1 MAHSN
6 NPWVNSNEQFDVVI
20 QTFPQRLIPFEAMTN
35 HVRVGE
41 TIQLS

>member
-1 MAHSN
+1 MEHSY
-6 NPWVNSNEQFDVVI
+6 NPLVNSNEQCDVVI
-20 QTFPQRLIPFEAMTN
+20 QTFPQRLIPFEAMAN